1 MLGLLILFEDEVEY
15 CLAANRSGDV
25 FVSVSSCSVGL
36 LVGLLEFNFR
46 CWHPARYVAWSAP
59 T

>member
-1 MLGLLILFEDEVEY
+1 MLGLLILFEVEY

-36 LVGLLEFNFR
+36 LDRVCFPVL
-46 CWHPARYVAWSAP
+46 HPARYVAWSAP